1 MSWNE
6 PRLRRCRRGTSLRRS
21 GAHEPGQ
28 FQVPLSSSPG
38 PERESELADALAG
51 LRSRLTA
58 AAEAAS
64 RNVEEIELL
73 PITKF
78 FPATDVAI
86 LSRLGCG
93 AFGESREQEAAVKV
107 GEVARLLGLP
117 TQGEG
122 NTPPC
127 GPAGSAG
134 SDSASSGVRWH
145 MVGQI
150 QRNKARSLA
159 EWAHTVHSVSSTRVV
174 GALDRA
180 VAAALS
186 DSRRRDP
193 LRVYV
198 QISLDGDVS
207 RGGVDVSNAGA
218 VEEICGQIEASES
231 LELVGLMGIPPLDW
245 DPDMAFGRLQSEHV
259 RIRRAHPDATGLSA
273 GMSTDLEAAV
283 KHGSTCVR
291 VGTALLGRRP
301 LPSPVK

>member
-1 MSWNE
+1 MRAVAVN
-6 PRLRRCRRGTSLRRS
+6 
-21 GAHEPGQ
+21 
-28 FQVPLSSSPG
+28 FSPG
-38 PERESELADALAG
+38 PERESELADALTA
-51 LRSRLTA
+51 LRSRLAA

-86 LSRLGCG
+86 LSRLGCA
-93 AFGESREQEAAVKV
+93 AFGESREQEAAAKV
-107 GEVARLLGLP
+107 GQVARLLGLP

-122 NTPPC
+122 ETVPR
-127 GPAGSAG
+127 GPAGSA
-134 SDSASSGVRWH
+134 DRNRTSSRVRWH

-159 EWAHTVHSVSSTRVV
+159 EWADIVHSVSSTRVV

-180 VAAALS
+180 VAAALG
-186 DSRRRDP
+186 DGRRQDP
-193 LRVYV
+193 LRIYV

-207 RGGVDVSNAGA
+207 RGGVDVSNPGA
-218 VEEICGQIEASES
+218 VDEICAQVGASES

-245 DPDMAFGRLQSEHV
+245 DPETAFGCLQSEHH

-273 GMSTDLEAAV
+273 GMSSDLEAAV

-301 LPSPVK
+301 LPSP